1 MKSRNKLI
9 GDIQNNELYA
19 DDDEQP
25 MEKVEFQEDYNH
37 GEQLDLGLG
46 DKTNA
51 PKKQFNFF
59 NKQSKLDTTDLNA
72 KIKQLGFSRDITV
85 NELAAKGVNLS
96 LRD

>member
-1 MKSRNKLI
+1 MM
-9 GDIQNNELYA
+9 NNELYA
-19 DDDEQP
+19 SDDDQAESNVVFH
-25 MEKVEFQEDYNH
+25 EDETNKELQE
-37 GEQLDLGLG
+37 LDLGMG
-46 DKTNA
+46 DRANA

-72 KIKQLGFSRDITV
+72 KIQQLGFSRDITV